1 MWGHPQHVEHSDHE
15 WANPHILGRFPHDQV
30 PRTPAVRVF
39 PSPGSRISLPKEGVT
54 VSTMEENDQQKAAA
68 RLARRAAETDDAKE
82 REEIRSRVAML
93 VGREEQRRLWRRYL
107 NEGGV

>member
-1 MWGHPQHVEHSDHE
+1 
-15 WANPHILGRFPHDQV
+15 
-30 PRTPAVRVF
+30 
-39 PSPGSRISLPKEGVT
+39 

>member
-1 MWGHPQHVEHSDHE
+1 
-15 WANPHILGRFPHDQV
+15 
-30 PRTPAVRVF
+30 
-39 PSPGSRISLPKEGVT
+39 
-54 VSTMEENDQQKAAA
+54 MEENDQQKAAA

>member
-1 MWGHPQHVEHSDHE
+1 
-15 WANPHILGRFPHDQV
+15 
-30 PRTPAVRVF
+30 
-39 PSPGSRISLPKEGVT
+39 
-54 VSTMEENDQQKAAA
+54 MEENDQQKAAA
-68 RLARRAAETDDAKE
+68 RLARRAAETDDTKE